1 MSYLLSCKAA
11 EKLYSAAKN
20 LPIIDYHC
28 HLVPK
33 EIYEDRVFSNIGEMW
48 LGADHYKWRLMRCA
62 GIDEKYITGD
72 ASYEEKFIKYIECLS
87 MAAGNP
93 LYAWSKMELEIFFGI
108 TLPILPENAAAMWNE
123 ANRVI
128 KEKQLSPRKLIEM
141 SNVKYIGTTDDVCDT
156 LEYHKLIAE
165 DNLSAK
171 VAPSFRTDKLLLI
184 NADGYT
190 SYLSLLEER
199 SGIKITDLASFK
211 AAVEKRL
218 QFFCKNDC
226 RISDVGI
233 ECFPTSIGTDE
244 QADAALKAV
253 IAGGK
258 ADEQALSYF
267 LGNMYVFLGKLYK
280 KYNILMQLHM
290 AVKRNA
296 STALFKLCGPDSGGD
311 CINDEIPAN
320 AVIAILDAIELD
332 GGLPQTVVYN
342 LNPSMASKLNTI
354 CGSFRNVRL
363 GTSWWF
369 CDHKRGIEDQIN
381 VIAETGH
388 LGSFLGMLTDSRSFL
403 SYARHD
409 YFRRLQ
415 CSVIGEWIERG
426 EYDDTL
432 ADKLMYNICC
442 GNIAKL
448 LGVTL

>member
-1 MSYLLSCKAA
+1 MSYLLSCNTA
-11 EKLYSAAKN
+11 EKLYAAAKD

-33 EIYEDRVFSNIGEMW
+33 EIYEDKVFSNIGEMW

-62 GIDEKYITGD
+62 GVDEKYITGD
-72 ASYEEKFIKYIECLS
+72 ASYEEKFVKYIECLS
-87 MAAGNP
+87 YAAGNP

-108 TLPILPENAAAMWNE
+108 TLPIVPENAKKIWDV
-123 ANRVI
+123 ANNVI
-128 KEKQLSPRKLIEM
+128 ALKQLSPRKLIEM
-141 SNVKYIGTTDDVCDT
+141 SNVRYIGTTDDVCDT
-156 LEYHKLIAE
+156 LDYHRLIAAT
-165 DNLSAK
+165 DLKAT

-184 NADGYT
+184 NADGYCD
-190 SYLSLLEER
+190 YIALLEER
-199 SGIKITDLASFK
+199 SGIKITDLTSYK

-218 QFFCKNDC
+218 QFFCENNC

-244 QADAALKAV
+244 QADAALRTV
-253 IAGGK
+253 LAGGK
-258 ADEQALSYF
+258 ADSKALSDF

-280 KYNILMQLHM
+280 KYNVLMQLHM

-296 STALFKLCGPDSGGD
+296 SSSLFRLCGADSGGD
-311 CINDEIPAN
+311 CINDEIPAQ
-320 AVIAILDAIELD
+320 AIISILDAIEAD
-332 GGLPQTVVYN
+332 GGLPQTILYN
-342 LNPSMASKLNTI
+342 LNPNMADKLSTI

-363 GTSWWF
+363 GTAWWF

-415 CSVIGEWIERG
+415 CSIIGEWIEKG
-426 EYDDTL
+426 EFCDSC
-432 ADKLMYNICC
+432 ADKLIYDICC

-448 LGVTL
+448 LNVNL

>member
-1 MSYLLSCKAA
+1 MSYLLSCNTA
-11 EKLYSAAKN
+11 EKLYAAAKD

-33 EIYEDRVFSNIGEMW
+33 EIYEDKVFYNIGEMW

-62 GIDEKYITGD
+62 GVDEKYITGN
-72 ASYEEKFIKYIECLS
+72 ASYEEKFAKYIECLS
-87 MAAGNP
+87 YAAGNP

-108 TLPILPENAAAMWNE
+108 TLPIVPENAKKIWDI
-123 ANRVI
+123 ANDVI
-128 KEKQLSPRKLIEM
+128 ELKQLSPRKLIEM
-141 SNVKYIGTTDDVCDT
+141 SNVRYIGTTDDVCDT
-156 LEYHKLIAE
+156 LDYHRLIAAT
-165 DNLSAK
+165 DLKAT

-184 NADGYT
+184 NADGYCD
-190 SYLSLLEER
+190 YIALLEER
-199 SGIKITDLASFK
+199 SGIKITDLTSYK

-218 QFFCKNDC
+218 QFFCENNC

-244 QADAALKAV
+244 QADAALRTV
-253 IAGGK
+253 LAGGK
-258 ADEQALSYF
+258 ADSKALSDF

-280 KYNILMQLHM
+280 KYNVLMQLHM

-296 STALFKLCGPDSGGD
+296 SSSLFRLCGADSGGD
-311 CINDEIPAN
+311 CINDEIPAQ
-320 AVIAILDAIELD
+320 AIISILDAIEAD
-332 GGLPQTVVYN
+332 GGLPQTILYN
-342 LNPSMASKLNTI
+342 LNPNMSGKLSTI

-363 GTSWWF
+363 GTAWWF

-415 CSVIGEWIERG
+415 CSIVGEWIEKG
-426 EYDDTL
+426 EFCDAC
-432 ADKLMYNICC
+432 ADKLIYDICC

-448 LGVTL
+448 LGVKL